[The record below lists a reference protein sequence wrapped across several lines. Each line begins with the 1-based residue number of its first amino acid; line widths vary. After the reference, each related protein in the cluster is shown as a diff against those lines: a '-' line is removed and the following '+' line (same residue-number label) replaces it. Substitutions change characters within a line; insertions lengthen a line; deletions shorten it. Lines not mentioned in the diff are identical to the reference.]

1 MKIVKYPVGA
11 VSAII
16 AIVLGAQYGVWQ
28 SVGGTASVVICG
40 MMLLIGWL
48 APLHTMRD

>member
-1 MKIVKYPVGA
+1 MKVVKYPVGA

-40 MMLLIGWL
+40 LMLFFGWM
-48 APLHTMRD
+48 APIQIMRE